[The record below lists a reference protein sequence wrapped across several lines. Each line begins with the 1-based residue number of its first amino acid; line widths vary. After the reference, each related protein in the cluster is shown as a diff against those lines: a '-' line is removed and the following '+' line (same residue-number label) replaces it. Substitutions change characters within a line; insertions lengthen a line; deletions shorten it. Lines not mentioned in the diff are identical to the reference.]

1 MEEEW
6 FNKLTEAQKTKLRSM
21 DGKAEDLIAFCKE
34 EKLDLPD
41 DLMEAVSGGEGYGGD
56 VACFAFTGCSDKV
69 CEYSPENY
77 HYGRI

>member
-41 DLMEAVSGGEGYGGD
+41 DLMEAVSGGDGFGGE
-56 VACFAFTGCSDKV
+56 VACWGYSGCDDKIWD
-69 CEYSPENY
+69 CQFIP
-77 HYGRI
+77 GRI